1 MKHKGLLMEGKRESR
16 VMELLLNKDKAPL
29 FYKSG
34 MLMENIHAGQPTA
47 IFPVPPQNVAFHAVQ
62 NATDTSLT
70 QHSEH

>member
-29 FYKSG
+29 FGSRECSWKIFT
-34 MLMENIHAGQPTA
+34 LDNPTA

-62 NATDTSLT
+62 NATDTSPT